1 LQKNTYREIGGNV
14 MKNLTGAEI
23 RSKFLEFFQ
32 SKGHAIEPS
41 ASLVPHEDPSLLWI
55 NSGVATLKK
64 YFDGRVIPE
73 NPRITNAQKSIR
85 TNDIENVGK
94 TARHH
99 TFFEMLGN
107 FSIGDYFKEEAIE
120 WAWEF
125 LTDEKWIGFDKEKLS
140 VTIHPEDEE
149 AYLLWRDKIG
159 VPENRIIRL
168 EGNFWDIGEGPS
180 GPNTE
185 IFYDRGPEYGDDIN
199 DPELYPGGENDR
211 YLEVWNLVFSEFNH
225 NPDGTYTPLPKKNID
240 TGMGLERM
248 ASVVQNVPTNFD
260 TDLFMPIIQATEQ
273 LANAKYGENAS
284 SDEAFKV
291 IADHIRTVAFAI
303 GDGALPSNE
312 GRGYVLRRLLR
323 RAVRYAKKININRP
337 FMFELVPV
345 VAEIMVDYYPT
356 VKEKTPFIQK
366 VMKSEEERFH
376 ETLNE
381 GLAILSEVMEKAKEK
396 GVIAGEDIFR
406 LYDTYG
412 FPVELTEEYAEEQ
425 GLGIDH
431 EGFEREMESQR
442 DRARK
447 ARQEVDSMQVQSGVL
462 GNIKVESQF
471 VGYEQWETE
480 AKIVALLKDGEEVE
494 SAEAGDEIQFILD
507 KTPFYAESGG
517 QIADKGIVKST
528 HVTIRVEDVQK
539 APNGQNLHRGTIESG
554 AIMVKDELKATV
566 DRQNRSKIV
575 KNHTATHL
583 LHQALKDVLGTHVNQ
598 AGSLV
603 QPDRLRFDFSHF
615 GQITAEELDEIE
627 KIVNEKIWESIAVQI
642 DYKNIDEAKAMGAM
656 ALFGEKYGKIV
667 RVVQVGSY
675 SLELCGGCHVDN
687 TSAIGLFKIVS
698 EAGIGAGTRRIEAV
712 TGQAAYQQ
720 LTDQIHL
727 LKDAANKLKT
737 SPKDVAT
744 RIESLLTEVK
754 QLQRE
759 NESLAAKLSNIEA
772 GNLVEKVKMVNGV
785 PVLAASIPNV
795 DMNNLRTMAD
805 ELKQKIGS
813 VVLVLGS
820 ANEGKVNIIAGV
832 TKDLMDK
839 GYHAGK
845 IVKEVASICGGGGGG
860 RPDMAQAGGK
870 DPSKLKDALDF
881 VEDYVKS
888 V

>member
-1 LQKNTYREIGGNV
+1 

-337 FMFELVPV
+337 FMFELVQV